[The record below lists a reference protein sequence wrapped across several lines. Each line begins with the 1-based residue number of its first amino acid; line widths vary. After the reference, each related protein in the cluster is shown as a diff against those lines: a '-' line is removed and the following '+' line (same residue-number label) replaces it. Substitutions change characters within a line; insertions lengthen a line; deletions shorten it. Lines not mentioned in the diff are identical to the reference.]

1 MIREYIGKKAAE
13 KIDRSKYGDTKVGR
27 ITSTILDDERLEN
40 IHNDGLNAIGSDL
53 NNPYLRYRMLAFA
66 IAVNSI
72 SWLAVFLLPSVVSKL
87 VLACSLIFSKGGLLL
102 ITPVFGFTMMG
113 VYSVLRFWFPERNNF
128 ADAGDVM
135 QSYGHQ
141 SDSLITWKLW
151 VVSCGV
157 GGVKV
162 GADIRSLT

>member
-72 SWLAVFLLPSVVSKL
+72 SWLAVFLLPSAVSKL
-87 VLACSLIFSKGGLLL
+87 VLACSLIFSKGG
-102 ITPVFGFTMMG
+102 TPPHNPGVWFYNDGCLFGIAF
-113 VYSVLRFWFPERNNF
+113 L
-128 ADAGDVM
+128 
-135 QSYGHQ
+135 
-141 SDSLITWKLW
+141 
-151 VVSCGV
+151 VSRT
-157 GGVKV
+157 K
-162 GADIRSLT
+162 